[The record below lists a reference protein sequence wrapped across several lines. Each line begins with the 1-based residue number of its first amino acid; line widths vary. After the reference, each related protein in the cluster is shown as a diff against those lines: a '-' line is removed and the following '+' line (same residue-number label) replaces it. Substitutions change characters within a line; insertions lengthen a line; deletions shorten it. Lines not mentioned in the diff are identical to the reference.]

1 MQSKW
6 KMDRTVVIHK
16 NSAQD
21 CIFCKI
27 IKREIP
33 AKIVHEDDDLI
44 VFHDISPK
52 AKLHL
57 LVVPKDHIASLAHAD
72 PANSAHSL
80 LLGTALV
87 KLNEIAKQNNATNG
101 FRTIINTG
109 RGGGQVVDHIHI
121 HLLAGDLP
129 AFG

>member
-1 MQSKW
+1 
-6 KMDRTVVIHK
+6 MDRTVTM
-16 NSAQD
+16 NSNSVQD

-27 IKREIP
+27 IKKEIP
-33 AKIVHEDDDLI
+33 AKIIHEDQDLI

-57 LVVPKDHIASLAHAD
+57 LVVPKEHIASLAHA
-72 PANSAHSL
+72 NSDNDVHSL
-80 LLGTALV
+80 MLGKALI

-121 HLLAGDLP
+121 HLLAGNLP
-129 AFG
+129 AFD

>member
-1 MQSKW
+1 
-6 KMDRTVVIHK
+6 MDRTV
-16 NSAQD
+16 NSVET

-27 IKREIP
+27 IKKEIP

-57 LVVPKDHIASLAHAD
+57 LVVPKKHIISLAHTND
-72 PANSAHSL
+72 NKHSL
-80 LLGTALV
+80 LLGRALT
-87 KLNEIAKQNNATNG
+87 KLNDIAEQNNACNG

-121 HLLAGDLP
+121 HLLAGNLP
-129 AFG
+129 SFG